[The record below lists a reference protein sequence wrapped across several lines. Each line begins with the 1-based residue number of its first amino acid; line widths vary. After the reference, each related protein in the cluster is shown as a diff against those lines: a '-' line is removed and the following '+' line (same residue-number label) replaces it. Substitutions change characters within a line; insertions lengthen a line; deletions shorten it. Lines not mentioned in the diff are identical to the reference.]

1 MDTAFQNV
9 IFSIGKLVPA
19 LLKNSRIATF
29 TGGYPFLIS
38 NIEKA
43 FSSFITNY
51 CWSIIHSPFSI
62 IHSPL
67 ASPNFV
73 ATRHSRCSIALLSLL
88 QKVSIKKG
96 GRHFR

>member
-9 IFSIGKLVPA
+9 IFSNGKLVPA

-43 FSSFITNY
+43 FSSFIFTDY
-51 CWSIIHSPFSI
+51 IHI
-62 IHSPL
+62 LPL
-67 ASPNFV
+67 CANKS
-73 ATRHSRCSIALLSLL
+73 
-88 QKVSIKKG
+88 
-96 GRHFR
+96 